1 MHHVIVTRFSVPRP
15 FDPVNAECHNDN
27 GWLNRRLDL
36 FRGYFL
42 PSVERL
48 QVPVIVL
55 CSTSSSSFVSSRI
68 KDIDWA
74 EVVIQDEWHGGW
86 SGPPDCI
93 VTRMDSDDAIH
104 SDWLRDI
111 DEVETEAPVLCTKR
125 FLRLDIETGRLRAY
139 RRMKPAPLAAFRHGQ
154 NPYQYDHEELERQ
167 FKTCTLDKPYLLQIY
182 HGENVS
188 SRRPKLLWR
197 PASHTRL
204 ASFGIE

>member
-1 MHHVIVTRFSVPRP
+1 VHHVIVTRFSVPRP
-15 FDPVNAECHNDN
+15 LDPVNAVRHEDS

-36 FRGYFL
+36 FRSYFL

-48 QVPVIVL
+48 RVPVIVL

-68 KDIDWA
+68 EDIDCA
-74 EVVIQDEWHGGW
+74 EVVVQDEWHGGW
-86 SGPPDCI
+86 TGPPDCT

-111 DEVETEAPVLCTKR
+111 DEVETDAPVLCTKR

-139 RRMKPAPLAAFRHGQ
+139 KRKNPAPLAAFRHGR
-154 NPYQYDHEELERQ
+154 NPYQYDHEELERRFQ
-167 FKTCTLDKPYLLQIY
+167 TCTLDKPYLLQIY

-188 SRRPKLLWR
+188 SRRPKLLR
-197 PASHTRL
+197 RRASHTRL
-204 ASFGIE
+204 ASYGIE